1 MNDYLDVMI
10 EMRRLDRL
18 YEIIDELQEI
28 NSILDEES
36 EDTDDENQSQ
46 ELPENG
52 FTYPAKS
59 KRNDPYSV

>member
-10 EMRRLDRL
+10 EMRKLDRL

-36 EDTDDENQSQ
+36 EDTDDEN
-46 ELPENG
+46 
-52 FTYPAKS
+52 
-59 KRNDPYSV
+59 

>member
-18 YEIIDELQEI
+18 CEIIDKLQEI

-36 EDTDDENQSQ
+36 EDTDDEN
-46 ELPENG
+46 
-52 FTYPAKS
+52 
-59 KRNDPYSV
+59 

>member
-18 YEIIDELQEI
+18 CEIIDELQEI

-36 EDTDDENQSQ
+36 EDTDDEN
-46 ELPENG
+46 
-52 FTYPAKS
+52 
-59 KRNDPYSV
+59 